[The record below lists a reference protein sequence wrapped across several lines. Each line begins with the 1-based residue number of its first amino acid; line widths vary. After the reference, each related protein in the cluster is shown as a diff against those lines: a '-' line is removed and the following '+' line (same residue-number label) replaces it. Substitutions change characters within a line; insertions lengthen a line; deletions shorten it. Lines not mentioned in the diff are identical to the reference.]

1 MGVVGGRTI
10 LFHVD
15 VVGWCRRVAIRGNAV
30 RAIFGSES
38 LKEIEYESML
48 VEGDTAVGM
57 VVDSHL
63 QKPMG
68 LSEDVD
74 LETSLDGG
82 LEGTFDFVVVSEVQ
96 HVVDMEDESDVG
108 TVGIILNEVGSIVV
122 RLLKVLGQEPFGKIL
137 VPPFARECTTV
148 HAFAK
153 HGGDSK
159 KVGKVRKE

>member
-1 MGVVGGRTI
+1 
-10 LFHVD
+10 
-15 VVGWCRRVAIRGNAV
+15 
-30 RAIFGSES
+30 
-38 LKEIEYESML
+38 
-48 VEGDTAVGM
+48 
-57 VVDSHL
+57 
-63 QKPMG
+63 MG

-82 LEGTFDFVVVSEVQ
+82 LEGTFDLVVVSEVQ
-96 HVVDMEDESDVG
+96 HVIDMEDESDVR
-108 TVGIILNEVGSIVV
+108 TVGIIFNEVGSIVV
-122 RLLKVLGQEPFGKIL
+122 RLLKVLRQEPFGKIL

>member
-1 MGVVGGRTI
+1 
-10 LFHVD
+10 
-15 VVGWCRRVAIRGNAV
+15 
-30 RAIFGSES
+30 
-38 LKEIEYESML
+38 
-48 VEGDTAVGM
+48 
-57 VVDSHL
+57 
-63 QKPMG
+63 MG
-68 LSEDVD
+68 LCEDVD
-74 LETSLDGG
+74 LKASLDGG
-82 LEGTFDFVVVSEVQ
+82 LEGTFNFVVFSEIQ

-137 VPPFARECTTV
+137 VPPFSRECTTV